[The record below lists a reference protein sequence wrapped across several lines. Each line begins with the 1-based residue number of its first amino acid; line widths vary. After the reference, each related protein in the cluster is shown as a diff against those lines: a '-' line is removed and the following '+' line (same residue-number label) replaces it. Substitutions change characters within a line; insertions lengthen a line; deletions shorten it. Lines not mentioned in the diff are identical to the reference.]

1 MESKSEQKS
10 ATKPTETTYS
20 TVRTIS
26 ILTIN
31 FGKFTMTYFE
41 NPWFLFMVNIYFR
54 TPFMEDG
61 VERIVEQVV
70 NPKIMSVIQPEVYKS
85 VILYQLENRF
95 NVI

>member
-31 FGKFTMTYFE
+31 FLQLKSAPRRPLVMINF
-41 NPWFLFMVNIYFR
+41 YFR

-70 NPKIMSVIQPEVYKS
+70 NPKIMSVIQPEVFKS
-85 VILYQLENRF
+85 VIL
-95 NVI
+95 